1 MRGGCIFAIILINMD
16 GKKEHKNI
24 NAKVLL
30 LTIGVLIAITAVLLF
45 VFMDRGRGQINMSD
59 YINVSFGGADGAGT
73 VSCSVDTKKLY
84 ERLAGNEKNAVIIR
98 NIDTF
103 VDGISASADAT
114 DKLSNGDK
122 VTISVLYDRS
132 LADKIGCRVAG
143 AKFAAEVSGLGDGSV
158 IDIFSNVEVV
168 VAGISPDAY
177 ANVLNKWQDDR
188 LKNIAFTL
196 DKATGIKAGD
206 VITVTC
212 EASAEEL
219 AEQGISIAES
229 RKQFHVDR
237 VACYADSV
245 QALDMNVIDN
255 IIGECKDAIKT
266 ETEDLTF
273 RMLYKASKDSS
284 YLFQY
289 NNEWVNSTEL
299 VDALFLYRL
308 DNHDVTHANYLDL
321 VFKSNISNGASTLD
335 ICFIFEF
342 SDIVISADG
351 KFEIADTDLSAR
363 YVCGVNYND
372 LYGKVILSKEDS
384 YAISQII
391 VP

>member
-1 MRGGCIFAIILINMD
+1 
-16 GKKEHKNI
+16 
-24 NAKVLL
+24 
-30 LTIGVLIAITAVLLF
+30 
-45 VFMDRGRGQINMSD
+45 MSD

-143 AKFAAEVSGLGDGSV
+143 AKFAVEVSGLGDGSV
-158 IDIFSNVEVV
+158 IDIFANVEVV

-273 RMLYKASKDSS
+273 RMLIKRPKTVRICSS
-284 YLFQY
+284 IIMNGSTALNLWMPYFCTDWIIMMLRMPITWIWYSNPISPMEHRHLTSVLYL
-289 NNEWVNSTEL
+289 N
-299 VDALFLYRL
+299 
-308 DNHDVTHANYLDL
+308 
-321 VFKSNISNGASTLD
+321 
-335 ICFIFEF
+335 
-342 SDIVISADG
+342 
-351 KFEIADTDLSAR
+351 
-363 YVCGVNYND
+363 
-372 LYGKVILSKEDS
+372 
-384 YAISQII
+384 SQIL
-391 VP
+391 

>member
-1 MRGGCIFAIILINMD
+1 MD

-103 VDGISASADAT
+103 VDGISASADAA

-158 IDIFSNVEVV
+158 IDIFANVEVV

-219 AEQGISIAES
+219 AEQPQAASYTADMDVSEITQ
-229 RKQFHVDR
+229 RMTVDEAKAVVVQIGTCR
-237 VACYADSV
+237 GWTLEQVAQRRPASLKWYLYGCD
-245 QALDMNVIDN
+245 QADN
-255 IIGECKDAIKT
+255 I
-266 ETEDLTF
+266 L
-273 RMLYKASKDSS
+273 KAAASV
-284 YLFQY
+284 L
-289 NNEWVNSTEL
+289 
-299 VDALFLYRL
+299 L
-308 DNHDVTHANYLDL
+308 DNLQQKA
-321 VFKSNISNGASTLD
+321 G
-335 ICFIFEF
+335 
-342 SDIVISADG
+342 
-351 KFEIADTDLSAR
+351 
-363 YVCGVNYND
+363 
-372 LYGKVILSKEDS
+372 
-384 YAISQII
+384 
-391 VP
+391 